1 MCGPLLLINLG
12 ILVADIILLGD
23 LADAIGGLTTVL
35 LTVVTAAVGISAVKD
50 QGAAALVR
58 LQQAQMQQ
66 QRQNEGGPPGI
77 PPTRDIIEG
86 PLLALAGLYLLIP
99 GFITDGLGALLLL
112 SPVRRVFAG
121 WLANRMRRPPSDGPG
136 GDGSGGGEGGGGGGP
151 VIVVK
156 PVQRP
161 DASDNDRRL
170 DEPRE

>member
-12 ILVADIILLGD
+12 IFVADIILLGD

-35 LTVVTAAVGISAVKD
+35 LTVITAAVGISAVKD

-58 LQQAQMQQ
+58 LQQAQMRQQ
-66 QRQNEGGPPGI
+66 SEGGPAA
-77 PPTRDIIEG
+77 PPTREIIEG

-112 SPVRRVFAG
+112 TPVRRAVAG
-121 WLANRMRRPPSDGPG
+121 WLANRTPRPPTNGA
-136 GDGSGGGEGGGGGGP
+136 GGGGGP
-151 VIVVK
+151 IIIVK
-156 PVQRP
+156 PVERP
-161 DASDNDRRL
+161 DAPSETPPEPRRL